1 MQLKIRFLC
10 ILYFKNHIKNN
21 FPSDHECNKCCL
33 NVKKTTN
40 KQTYKKLQQVCLK
53 IIQISYHKA
62 IIITSLPKSVTQ
74 LQRRVNLCCKGGK
87 EEERTK

>member
-1 MQLKIRFLC
+1 MLSQC
-10 ILYFKNHIKNN
+10 EKN
-21 FPSDHECNKCCL
+21 
-33 NVKKTTN
+33 N
-40 KQTYKKLQQVCLK
+40 KQTN
-53 IIQISYHKA
+53 IQKTTTSLFENNPYYYHKA